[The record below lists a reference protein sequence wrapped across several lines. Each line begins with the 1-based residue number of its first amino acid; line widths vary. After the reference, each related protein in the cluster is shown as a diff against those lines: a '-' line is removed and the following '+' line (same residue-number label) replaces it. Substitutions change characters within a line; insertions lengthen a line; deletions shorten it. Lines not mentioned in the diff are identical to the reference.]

1 MADYIRVEDL
11 KNTTISIKKES
22 ERINDIYTNNIVKAL
37 ENSQTELKVA
47 GVNYDEMQESMK
59 KVFTGVVNQINE
71 LTDAM
76 NNIII
81 PKYEATSNVINRI
94 FNQDFA
100 TEISDCIKAINS
112 D

>member
-1 MADYIRVEDL
+1 MM
-11 KNTTISIKKES
+11 
-22 ERINDIYTNNIVKAL
+22 KARPD
-37 ENSQTELKVA
+37 Q
-47 GVNYDEMQESMK
+47 
-59 KVFTGVVNQINE
+59 VFNPAVVNQINE

-81 PKYEATSNVINRI
+81 PKYEATSNVINRL

>member
-47 GVNYDEMQESMK
+47 GVNYDESK
-59 KVFTGVVNQINE
+59 TGSGFQ
-71 LTDAM
+71 
-76 NNIII
+76 
-81 PKYEATSNVINRI
+81 PSSSKSN
-94 FNQDFA
+94 
-100 TEISDCIKAINS
+100 K
-112 D
+112 